1 MDAAMDAA
9 RIHLYQLGH
18 WCEQFKD
25 YLDENEPKL
34 SEEQSYE
41 LFKNI
46 EAIGFV
52 LIDTVN
58 KFPDYPHLEAIKQDI
73 KEYKDAVPSYS
84 TPTESQNS
92 CQVTEINSQVSSTK
106 SSSSQKNLDTKTEV
120 GVKAEPLPEEESKI
134 EPVRKIIKPK
144 EESNDEESDEEMD
157 FTGMGEEEIME
168 AILKKSQRTAAKE
181 ERRRISQ
188 SQVVTQIVEPK
199 KEPKKEFSSPLPSK
213 KSANSSKPK
222 NSIAQNDSRES
233 IVIESSDDDEPIGK
247 RSSQRKKSNI
257 KYVISSDEEE
267 EPSSRPNS
275 NPSGGGS
282 DAGDFNLEFGDGF
295 DSEDDDFEDQL
306 ALINAKNTRKESS
319 EPSESNFYQEEP
331 SEPDNNQVYQKEP
344 DFNDS
349 WDGEDDVIEQLE
361 KVNLL

>member
-25 YLDENEPKL
+25 YLDEYEPKL

-46 EAIGFV
+46 EAIGNV

-58 KFPDYPHLEAIKQDI
+58 KFPDYPHLEAINQDI

-92 CQVTEINSQVSSTK
+92 CQVTEINSQFST
-106 SSSSQKNLDTKTEV
+106 SSQKSLGIVDTKPET
-120 GVKAEPLPEEESKI
+120 GQTGLKAEPISEEPKP

-144 EESNDEESDEEMD
+144 EESNDEESDEDMD
-157 FTGMGEEEIME
+157 FTGMGEDEIME

-188 SQVVTQIVEPK
+188 SQATTQKI
-199 KEPKKEFSSPLPSK
+199 EPKKEFSSPPPSK
-213 KSANSSKPK
+213 KSDANSSKPK
-222 NSIAQNDSRES
+222 NPVTQSDSRES
-233 IVIESSDDDEPIGK
+233 ILIESSDDDEPIGK
-247 RSSQRKKSNI
+247 RSSQRKKSNV
-257 KYVISSDEEE
+257 KYIISSDEDE

-275 NPSGGGS
+275 NPSGVGS

-295 DSEDDDFEDQL
+295 DSEDDDFDDQL
-306 ALINAKNTRKESS
+306 AQINAKNTKNESS
-319 EPSESNFYQEEP
+319 TPNESNFYQEEP
-331 SEPDNNQVYQKEP
+331 SEPDNNHFYQEEP

-349 WDGEDDVIEQLE
+349 WDGGDDIIEQLE
-361 KVNLL
+361 KVI

>member
-25 YLDENEPKL
+25 YLDEYEQKL

-58 KFPDYPHLEAIKQDI
+58 KFPDYPHLEAMKQDI
-73 KEYKDAVPSYS
+73 KEYKDAIPSYS

-92 CQVTEINSQVSSTK
+92 CKVTEINSQVSSTK
-106 SSSSQKNLDTKTEV
+106 SSSSQKSVDTKIET
-120 GVKAEPLPEEESKI
+120 GVKAEPLSEEPKQ

-144 EESNDEESDEEMD
+144 EESNDEESDEELD
-157 FTGMGEEEIME
+157 FTGMNDEEVME

-181 ERRRISQ
+181 ERRRMSQ
-188 SQVVTQIVEPK
+188 SQAQNIETKI
-199 KEPKKEFSSPLPSK
+199 EPKKEFSSPLPSK

-222 NSIAQNDSRES
+222 NSVAQNDSRES

-247 RSSQRKKSNI
+247 RSSQRKKSNV
-257 KYVISSDEEE
+257 KYIISSDEDE

-275 NPSGGGS
+275 NTSGGGS

-306 ALINAKNTRKESS
+306 AQINAKNTRKESS

-331 SEPDNNQVYQKEP
+331 SEPDNNQFYQEEP

-349 WDGEDDVIEQLE
+349 WDGDDDVIEQLE
-361 KVNLL
+361 KVILL

>member
-25 YLDENEPKL
+25 YLDEFEPKL

-46 EAIGFV
+46 EAIGIV

-58 KFPDYPHLEAIKQDI
+58 KFPDYPHLEEIKQDI

-120 GVKAEPLPEEESKI
+120 GVKAEPLSEEPKP

-157 FTGMGEEEIME
+157 FTGMGDEEIME

-181 ERRRISQ
+181 ERRRNSQ
-188 SQVVTQIVEPK
+188 SQVVTQNV
-199 KEPKKEFSSPLPSK
+199 EPKKEFSSPLPSK
-213 KSANSSKPK
+213 KLANSSKAK
-222 NSIAQNDSRES
+222 NSVAQNDSRES

-257 KYVISSDEEE
+257 KYVISSDEDE

-306 ALINAKNTRKESS
+306 AQINAKNTRKESS

-331 SEPDNNQVYQKEP
+331 SEPDNNQFYQEEP

-361 KVNLL
+361 KVIFL